1 MPLMVG
7 VSMVL
12 YAIGMVIVYHNIP
25 AFEKP
30 QKVRIIAIGMV
41 VTLILTFILCNI
53 VAGKIEGY
61 QKELIDTTKNIA
73 ILLFSPINFIIL
85 IPYLG
90 SILSKN
96 KDEAIN
102 DTQLKKRLFIL
113 AILIVIII
121 IVELGYIKD
130 FCLGSLFSIVNK

>member
-30 QKVRIIAIGMV
+30 QKVRLIAIGMV

>member
-1 MPLMVG
+1 MVG